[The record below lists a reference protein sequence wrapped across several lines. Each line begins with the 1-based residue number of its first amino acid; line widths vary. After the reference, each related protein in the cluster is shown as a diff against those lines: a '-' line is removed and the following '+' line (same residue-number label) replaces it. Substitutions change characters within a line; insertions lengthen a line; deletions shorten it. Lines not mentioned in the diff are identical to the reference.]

1 MMIIM
6 SMRQKCKQGFEL
18 LEPNQCIIVLQPLDN
33 SQTFCLFIVTVCLAS
48 QVIRSTAKLI

>member
-1 MMIIM
+1 MTIM

-18 LEPNQCIIVLQPLDN
+18 LEPNQCIMVLQPLDN

-48 QVIRSTAKLI
+48 QVICSTAKLI